1 MYSVHPGRMQVL
13 EKISIPVNLD
23 ERAALIEASNTCACL
38 ACSRMQAERRIHT
51 AGVRAV
57 CSRLPSGMFISDLC
71 TSTTQSA
78 QQQGGV
84 AVLLPAVAHGSG
96 LREEG
101 PRPGAAKAVSLRTCP
116 PEPCIPGQT

>member
-1 MYSVHPGRMQVL
+1 MSLHPGRMQVL

-23 ERAALIEASNTCACL
+23 ERAALIEASNTCARS
-38 ACSRMQAERRIHT
+38 ACSRRQLRMHP
-51 AGVRAV
+51 AGIRAV
-57 CSRLPSGMFISDLC
+57 WSSLLSDLF
-71 TSTTQSA
+71 TSTMQSA

-101 PRPGAAKAVSLRTCP
+101 PRPGAAKAVSF
-116 PEPCIPGQT
+116 